1 MKGFM
6 RKYFVML
13 VFLTFSGNTLGF
25 IVEDIRLQGL
35 QRVSAGTVFNILPIS
50 VGDSVDELST
60 RQLIRLLFGSGFFDD
75 IRMAR
80 DGDVLVITFDERP
93 AIDSIEI
100 EGNKA
105 IKTDA
110 LLDGLGQ
117 QGLREGEIFK
127 QATLERVGI
136 ELERQYVTQGRYGA
150 SIETT
155 IDELARNRVAIKID
169 VEEGKSSGIR
179 HINIVGASVFPIPKL
194 LDQFELKHPSLL
206 SFYRNDDKY
215 AREKLTSDLEALEAY
230 YRDRGYVEF
239 DISST
244 QVSITPDKRQV
255 YIAINIDEGDKY
267 TVEKVSLVG
276 DLNDVSPADLERLF
290 LVAKGEVFS
299 QAKVTATEELLTR
312 ALGNSG
318 YTFSTASGV
327 PYVHEDGTVDVE
339 FFVESGKRAYVRR
352 ISFTGNKITQDDV
365 LRREMRQM
373 EGGWASTAQIDLSK
387 LRLERL
393 GYFETVDVET
403 PEVPGTDDQIDV
415 EFVVKEQPSGSISAS
430 IGFSQ
435 GYGLMLGANYQ
446 ESNVLGTG
454 NSLGLGVNYSDWQQS
469 VQFNYFDPYYTMDG
483 ISRGY
488 NLFARRLDFDERN
501 IARFTTDSFGG
512 GITFGFPIGETQRI
526 NFGGTIEYTDITEGL
541 YPAKEIREFIEDNG
555 SKSLNYKL
563 NLAWKSVTLNR
574 GLFPT
579 AGRSQSLA
587 LEVSIPG
594 SDLQFYKLIYSGQQ
608 YLTFFDRFTFKLR
621 GELGYANG
629 YGGKE
634 LPFFEHFFSG
644 GFGSVR
650 GFEISS
656 LGPRTTP
663 DDDDPWDEPEGDPFG
678 GNMLVEGSI
687 ELIMPFAW
695 ARDSRQFRPVLF
707 FDVGNVYN
715 TDCPRVSVNC
725 LDFDLGELRYAVGL
739 GITWLTGMG
748 PMTFSIA
755 KTFNTSD
762 IDELEGFQFELGRT
776 L

>member
-1 MKGFM
+1 M
-6 RKYFVML
+6 
-13 VFLTFSGNTLGF
+13 
-25 IVEDIRLQGL
+25 
-35 QRVSAGTVFNILPIS
+35 
-50 VGDSVDELST
+50 
-60 RQLIRLLFGSGFFDD
+60 
-75 IRMAR
+75 
-80 DGDVLVITFDERP
+80 
-93 AIDSIEI
+93 
-100 EGNKA
+100 
-105 IKTDA
+105 
-110 LLDGLGQ
+110 GQ

-469 VQFNYFDPYYTMDG
+469 VQFNYFCLLYTSPSPRD
-483 ISRGY
+483 RG
-488 NLFARRLDFDERN
+488 
-501 IARFTTDSFGG
+501 
-512 GITFGFPIGETQRI
+512 
-526 NFGGTIEYTDITEGL
+526 
-541 YPAKEIREFIEDNG
+541 
-555 SKSLNYKL
+555 
-563 NLAWKSVTLNR
+563 
-574 GLFPT
+574 
-579 AGRSQSLA
+579 
-587 LEVSIPG
+587 
-594 SDLQFYKLIYSGQQ
+594 
-608 YLTFFDRFTFKLR
+608 
-621 GELGYANG
+621 
-629 YGGKE
+629 
-634 LPFFEHFFSG
+634 
-644 GFGSVR
+644 
-650 GFEISS
+650 
-656 LGPRTTP
+656 
-663 DDDDPWDEPEGDPFG
+663 
-678 GNMLVEGSI
+678 
-687 ELIMPFAW
+687 
-695 ARDSRQFRPVLF
+695 
-707 FDVGNVYN
+707 
-715 TDCPRVSVNC
+715 
-725 LDFDLGELRYAVGL
+725 
-739 GITWLTGMG
+739 
-748 PMTFSIA
+748 
-755 KTFNTSD
+755 
-762 IDELEGFQFELGRT
+762 
-776 L
+776 